1 MKYKNS
7 FFKID
12 IREDGTYLKIYPPM
26 NGGKKLDLDEV
37 TSFLQQKDCVD
48 YKIQDIRNI
57 IDSNTSEIEEVK
69 VSNEPIAEF
78 DEIAK
83 VTVAS
88 NRLVAYIRFYPPS
101 TNGKLMTKADIVD
114 ELEKNKVKYGVQAR
128 VIDVFLMARQYC
140 LDIPIAKGV
149 PMTLAKDTEI
159 VYCFDTKPLAKPKVL
174 EDGSVDFHELNL
186 FTKVNKGDKLA
197 YLVPHKDGINGTD
210 VFGNAILTNKPKVKV
225 LKFGRNIQLSE
236 DKSEITSLVDGD
248 VMLTDSTVF
257 VSDTYVVAAD
267 VDASTGDIEY
277 EGNVQVNGTVRTGFT
292 IKCNGNV
299 QVNGVVEGATI
310 IAEGNIVIKRGV
322 QGMNK
327 GLLKAKG
334 DICAQFFES
343 AKVIAGGDI
352 IAGSV
357 LHSEITSG
365 GKLEVKGK
373 KGFIVGGEI
382 CVENYVEV
390 SNIGNKMETP
400 TTIKVGVKPELLE
413 EIKPLVG
420 EVNELN
426 AQIEE
431 ENSYLNVYKQKL
443 AKGIALSDENKK
455 NIRERK
461 AKIEEL
467 DKEKRAKSARLQELK
482 ALIDQGKNSKVKVL
496 GNSYRGV
503 TIYMASYVYSV
514 KDKDI
519 RPLYVIEGS
528 EIKIT
533 SF

>member
-12 IREDGTYLKIYPPM
+12 IREDGTFLKIYPPM
-26 NGGKKLDLDEV
+26 NGGKKLDPEEV
-37 TSFLQQKDCVD
+37 IKFLQTKDCVD
-48 YKIQDIRNI
+48 YKVPEIKEIVDNPG
-57 IDSNTSEIEEVK
+57 SEVAEVK
-69 VSNEPIAEF
+69 VNNEPIAEF

-83 VTVAS
+83 VTISS
-88 NRLVAYIRFYPPS
+88 NHMVAYIRFYPPS
-101 TNGKLMTKADIVD
+101 TNGKLMSKTDIVD
-114 ELEKNKVKYGVQAR
+114 LLENNKVKYGIQAR
-128 VIDVFLMARQYC
+128 VIEVFLMARQYC
-140 LDIPIAKGV
+140 LDIPIAKGDQMV
-149 PMTLAKDTEI
+149 PSKDMEI

-197 YLVPHKDGINGTD
+197 YLVPSENGKDGKD
-210 VFGNAILTNKPKVKV
+210 VHGNNIPTNKPKPKI
-225 LKFGRNIQLSE
+225 LKYGRNIQISE
-236 DKSEITSLVDGD
+236 DKNEITSLVDGD

-257 VSDTYVVAAD
+257 VSDTYVVPAD

-277 EGNVQVNGTVRTGFT
+277 EGNVQVNGNVRTGFT
-292 IKCNGNV
+292 IKSKGNV

-310 IAEGNIVIKRGV
+310 IADGNIVIKRGV
-322 QGMNK
+322 QGMSK
-327 GLLKAKG
+327 GLLQAKG

-382 CVENYVEV
+382 IVENYVEV

-426 AQIEE
+426 AMIEE

-443 AKGIALSDENKK
+443 AKGIALTDENKK

-467 DKEKRAKSARLQELK
+467 DKEKSAKSARLKELK
-482 ALIDQGKNSKVKVL
+482 MLIDQGKNSKVKAL
-496 GNSYRGV
+496 GNCYRGT

-528 EIKIT
+528 EIRIT